1 MIKVYLD
8 WNCITHCKDS
18 LSELKSLFERYKSTF
33 ICPYSEAHLRDV
45 LRNFNSNPEAFSSD
59 INLLTEISNGN
70 ALLLKD
76 GKIELLKVNPNEYL
90 SKEKNF
96 LDLLNNF
103 NISYHAI
110 RQRIRGLLKKEDV
123 ESIAKENYPQ
133 NVIPLINS
141 IIQRDS
147 KITDDI
153 NTILEQTNSFAQN
166 NIEIRIKQV
175 YYMLDLLGFRSEEK
189 NKSFANI
196 DTDAQHIVLASLCD
210 YLISNDK
217 RLRDK
222 ANAIYSHVHCATK
235 VMDPHTFIEEM
246 PHIVEQCYDTELIPN
261 VMSQYGNPTMQED
274 GAHIKAMEYPLWGFF
289 KYCYNATALNNTL
302 PQNMAFFMPEKQFIF
317 YDELE
322 QLARIVALVFPKAQ
336 RESYVQDYVQSFIY
350 SRPKNN
356 LVFTIDSVRYK
367 YNCLLTTFEGLP
379 ALRISY
385 ERI

>member
-18 LSELKSLFERYKSTF
+18 LLELKSSFERYKSTF

-45 LRNFNSNPEAFSSD
+45 LRNSSSNPEAYAND
-59 INLLTEISNGN
+59 INLLSEISNGN
-70 ALLLKD
+70 ALLLRD

-110 RQRIRGLLKKEDV
+110 RQRIRGLFKKEDV

-147 KITDDI
+147 KIADDI
-153 NTILEQTNSFAQN
+153 NTILEQTNSFAPN
-166 NIEIRIKQV
+166 NIEVRIKQV

-235 VMDPHTFIEEM
+235 VMNPHAFIKEM
-246 PHIVEQCYDTELIPN
+246 PHIVEQCYNSELIPD

-274 GAHIKAMEYPLWGFF
+274 GAHVKAMEYPLWGFF

-302 PQNMAFFMPEKQFIF
+302 PQNMAFFMPEKQFMF

-322 QLARIVALVFPKAQ
+322 PIARIITLGLPEAQ
-336 RESYVQDYVQSFIY
+336 RESYIKNYKQAYMQNKPLDHVQ
-350 SRPKNN
+350 
-356 LVFTIDSVRYK
+356 FTIYEKK
-367 YNCLLTTFEGLP
+367 YRFNCVQMTFEGLP
-379 ALRISY
+379 ALRVSY
-385 ERI
+385 EPV